1 MKIREVALTTIDNP
15 YNPITQ
21 FDKWRYYDEQVCGYC
36 TLGLLASISNIA
48 TDQSDE
54 TVEEDVETA
63 IDELI
68 EADCF
73 GLYKKVV
80 HDVDYA
86 VDPNASNDD

>member
-15 YNPITQ
+15 YDPVTQ
-21 FDKWRYYDEQVCGYC
+21 FDQWRYYDEQVGGYC
-36 TLGLLASISNIA
+36 TLGLLANLSNIA

-54 TVEEDVETA
+54 TVEEYVEAT

-68 EADCF
+68 DADCF

-86 VDPNASNDD
+86 VGSDD